1 MKIKFK
7 HIIFFITLLSL
18 VSIVYGFTLDEKKTK
33 SAQKYIGLG
42 TVGLFLVAMPL
53 FLYKESRH
61 KDMKNYMLTQDNIK
75 KMRDKESK
83 NTENQ

>member
-7 HIIFFITLLSL
+7 HIIVLITLLSFSL
-18 VSIVYGFTLDEKKTK
+18 IVYGFSLDEDQAS

-53 FLYKESRH
+53 FLYKESKR
-61 KDMKNYMLTQDNIK
+61 KDMKDYMLTKDNIK
-75 KMRDKESK
+75 KMRDKEVK